1 MTIDDRL
8 FRKALGCFATGI
20 TVVTSKAAD
29 GSPVGLTVN
38 AFSSL
43 SLDPPLVLVCL
54 DKRSSCLKSIE
65 STGVFAVHVLR
76 EDQRELSM
84 TFASKQPDKFA
95 GISLETGDSGAPI
108 IPDCLAMFDCKTE
121 QVLEGGDHLIFIGR
135 VLNLEHSEAGQP
147 LLYYRGS
154 YNHLGGDTSLP

>member
-1 MTIDDRL
+1 MHVPIDDFLRTMA
-8 FRKALGCFATGI
+8 RVPGPV
-20 TVVTSKAAD
+20 TVVTTLDPQGRSWGFTA
-29 GSPVGLTVN
+29 SS
-38 AFSSL
+38 FSSL
-43 SLDPPLVLVCL
+43 SLRPPLVLVCL
-54 DKRSSCLKSIE
+54 DKRSGCLKSIE
-65 STGVFAVHVLR
+65 SSGVFAVHVLR

-95 GISLETGDSGAPI
+95 GISLETGASGAPI
-108 IPDCLAMFDCKTE
+108 IPDCLAMFDCRTE

>member
-20 TVVTSKAAD
+20 TVVTSRAAD

-54 DKRSSCLKSIE
+54 DKRSGCLASIE
-65 STGVFAVHVLR
+65 SSGFFAVHVLR
-76 EDQRELSM
+76 EGQRELSM

-95 GISLETGDSGAPI
+95 GIALESGTSGAPI
-108 IPDCLAMFDCKTE
+108 IPDCLAVFDCKTE

-147 LLYYRGS
+147 LIYYRGS